1 MMTALDTPQI
11 DLIRMTPGA
20 PPMTVNENA
29 APLRL
34 VTVNPHSDPLWERLV
49 LTKRSDVFHSPGW
62 IRVLADTYG
71 FDIRANVLIDAA
83 GEPQAGLAYTHLR
96 DPLGDRVA
104 ALPFCDFSDPIVD
117 TQAQWQQLVQPL
129 LDLNCPIQIRCL
141 HNEIALG
148 DARFEA
154 GKIAK
159 WHLVG
164 IEEPTEKIWIDRLD
178 SPTRRAVKKA
188 RNEGVEV
195 TFHDDLD
202 SMRMFFE
209 VHLGVRRKKY
219 RLLAQP
225 FAFLENIWKQC
236 VATGMGTLMLA
247 RHQGQVISG
256 GLAIRWKDVMYYKLS
271 GSVREEQTVRPSDIM
286 FWTLVEESQRRGC
299 KAVDFGL
306 SDWDQ
311 DGLIRFKRKYSTEE
325 KTITFLKH
333 TPPGYHLSDSQ
344 LEVRKMMG
352 ELTAMLTDPSVPDA
366 VTERGGDLLY
376 RHFA

>member
-1 MMTALDTPQI
+1 M
-11 DLIRMTPGA
+11 
-20 PPMTVNENA
+20 A
-29 APLRL
+29 ATGCAIAAVELPDA
-34 VTVNPHSDPLWERLV
+34 DPLCAQRHPARRHAV
-49 LTKRSDVFHSPGW
+49 RS
-62 IRVLADTYG
+62 
-71 FDIRANVLIDAA
+71 
-83 GEPQAGLAYTHLR
+83 
-96 DPLGDRVA
+96 
-104 ALPFCDFSDPIVD
+104 
-117 TQAQWQQLVQPL
+117 
-129 LDLNCPIQIRCL
+129 
-141 HNEIALG
+141 
-148 DARFEA
+148 

-164 IEEPTEKIWIDRLD
+164 IEEPGEKIWWDRLD

-225 FAFLENIWKQC
+225 FAFLENIWKHC
-236 VATGMGTLMLA
+236 VASGMGTLMLA

-299 KAVDFGL
+299 KAIDFGL

-311 DGLIRFKRKYSTEE
+311 DGLIRFKRKYATEE

-333 TPPGYHLSDSQ
+333 TPTGHHLTDTQ
-344 LEVRKMMG
+344 QHVRKLMG
-352 ELTAMLTDPSVPDA
+352 ELTATLTDPSVPDA
-366 VTERGGDLLY
+366 ITERGGELLY
-376 RHFA
+376 RYFA

>member
-1 MMTALDTPQI
+1 MSTNIFEIPT
-11 DLIRMTPGA
+11 
-20 PPMTVNENA
+20 
-29 APLRL
+29 LRL
-34 VTVNPHSDPLWERLV
+34 ETEPVRMVTIVPHTDPLWEQLV
-49 LTKRSDVFHSPGW
+49 NKRHSDVFHSPAW
-62 IRVLADTYG
+62 LRVLVDTYG
-71 FDIRANVLIDAA
+71 FDVRANVLVNDA
-83 GEPQAGLAYTHLR
+83 GEAVAGLAYTHLR
-96 DPLGDRVA
+96 DPMGDRVA
-104 ALPFCDFSDPIVD
+104 ALPFCDFSDPLVD
-117 TQAQWQQLVQPL
+117 TREQWNLLVQPL

-141 HNEIALG
+141 HNAVALE
-148 DARFEA
+148 DTRFET

-164 IEEPTEKIWIDRLD
+164 LTEPVEQIWVDRLD

-202 SMRMFFE
+202 SMRAFFE
-209 VHLGVRRKKY
+209 VHLGVRKKKY

-225 FAFLENIWKQC
+225 FAFLENIWKHC

-256 GLAIRWKDVMYYKLS
+256 GLAIRWKDTMYYKLS

-286 FWTLVEESQRRGC
+286 FWSLVEESKRRGC
-299 KAVDFGL
+299 NAVDFGL

-333 TPPGYHLSDSQ
+333 TPAGHQLSDGQ
-344 LEVRKMMG
+344 LQVRRTMG
-352 ELTAMLTDPSVPDA
+352 DLTSLLTEPGVPDA